1 MEKDYKHEM
10 PYRDDWKRLSGKLP
24 VKMTNDYLFRALLQA
39 DEKTL
44 IALIASLL
52 HLRTKDVKSVLITN
66 PIELG
71 ESIDDKEI
79 NLDVSVVLNNEK
91 KVNLEMQVAHE
102 EGWVERTLLYI
113 SRSFDQ
119 LNHGEMYDEAKPVI
133 QISFTDFTLFEEE
146 PEFYATY
153 MWINRK
159 KLTQVYSDKM
169 VISNVNLSRI
179 DLATEEDKKYCID
192 KWAKIFKATT
202 WEELKMLATADKN
215 TEQAISSIWQLTEE
229 EKIRDQIR
237 YREEREREHNHLIDK
252 LKRLENQVAE
262 NEIMMA
268 EKDNRIA
275 EKDNTIAEF
284 TVELSEKES
293 KLSEQTSKIS
303 EQSSRIAELEKQLAD
318 LKSKND

>member
-10 PYRDDWKRLSGKLP
+10 PYRDDWKKLSGKLP

-229 EKIRDQIR
+229 EKIREQIR
-237 YREEREREHNHLIDK
+237 YREEREREHKHLINRVKK
-252 LKRLENQVAE
+252 LEDQV
-262 NEIMMA
+262 A
-268 EKDNRIA
+268 EKDNLLSKQDDMLA
-275 EKDNTIAEF
+275 KQDKMLTEKDT
-284 TVELSEKES
+284 
-293 KLSEQTSKIS
+293 
-303 EQSSRIAELEKQLAD
+303 RIAELEKMVTD
-318 LKSKND
+318 LHGFIPE